1 MIYNFRNHSIDFT
14 PALPTLMGIINMTP
28 DSFHDGGEYS
38 TNDQALIRAEM
49 MIANGAKILDIGG
62 ESTRPDAVPVPL
74 EEELR
79 RVVPVVEML
88 VKRCAGEAIISV
100 DTLKPEV
107 AAAVLDCGADI
118 INDVSGLSDEMLAVL
133 VKHNCPC
140 YILTDPGYE
149 LEDGYDDTEMNLS
162 LLPDMLDRFKKKV
175 NLLQNAGISQII
187 IDPGFGFHK
196 TMADNYYLLNNLD
209 FFSRLGLPILA
220 GISHKSMIRKVLP
233 VAAESLGATLVLNT
247 IAVQKGASLL
257 RVHDVPEHQNA
268 NAVLEALQK
277 YN

>member
-133 VKHNCPC
+133 AKHNCSC

-149 LEDGYDDTEMNLS
+149 LEDDYDDTAMNLS
-162 LLPDMLDRFKKKV
+162 LLPDMLDRFKKKID
-175 NLLQNAGISQII
+175 LLQSAGISQVI

-196 TMADNYYLLNNLD
+196 
-209 FFSRLGLPILA
+209 I
-220 GISHKSMIRKVLP
+220 
-233 VAAESLGATLVLNT
+233 TL
-247 IAVQKGASLL
+247 
-257 RVHDVPEHQNA
+257 
-268 NAVLEALQK
+268 
-277 YN
+277 